1 MEKTRLLLTTLTL
14 WLAATAP
21 AFAATTTRVYSSGLL
36 VLVFLGFCAL
46 VVVVQLIPAFT
57 AIWQLIKQQSA
68 APSKNETAE
77 VKISA

>member
-1 MEKTRLLLTTLTL
+1 MKKTRLLLTTLTL
-14 WLAATAP
+14 WLAATTP

-57 AIWQLIKQQSA
+57 ALWGLLKSQSKKEPVEA
-68 APSKNETAE
+68 KITA
-77 VKISA
+77 